1 MQVREL
7 VTRLG
12 FDADTVAAQKY
23 GKAVDDVRRVAQ
35 RAAIAMA
42 GISTAATGLVWHFT
56 NASSETLAWSN
67 RLGIATDELQ
77 RLQFAADKYQIS
89 NKALIDG
96 LKELSL
102 RTDEFAKE
110 GAGEAVEAFERLDL
124 SARDLNSVSGDTAEL
139 FRLVQS
145 RVANIQNVSERQRIA
160 DELFGGEA
168 GEQFTE
174 FLGASGDEIERLGRL
189 AEQTG
194 SVVPRDVLERARE
207 FSRET
212 GTLQATV
219 GGFGKVLAAELLP
232 FYRELVDLTQ
242 SWLQGNTM
250 LIRQNIRLWVER
262 LAFGVRTIA
271 SVVVDFI
278 GWVDELV
285 ESVGGWDRVM
295 RLVAVSIG
303 WVVGMRLA
311 SWLRGVAGGM
321 ASAAGATRLFAGALR
336 LVKRLAFITLLED
349 IVVWING
356 GDSALGKWIGSWE
369 DFKAK
374 AQDVLSDVKERIA
387 DIKRELVAASKVAIG
402 IATADINQIRSGIDD
417 LRKAR
422 AETTEDAETAAEQR
436 RREYREKTG
445 RKLLVDKP
453 EQDQQGSSMFDDI
466 INQASALSPA
476 NAAASLVD
484 SDFGR
489 GLRSLF
495 TGGAAAG
502 GFTVPTR
509 ESGQGATQEAQ
520 SNNAIRRMVDGMRG
534 LQGQIGY
541 GMGRLTGGLEP
552 LFAGQP
558 AMSGLQS
565 STSSRGSVQVNA
577 KTEATLQV
585 PQGTSEDQRRWLE
598 QQAETIF
605 GEHWDRQINK
615 ALWDFQPV
623 EG

>member
-1 MQVREL
+1 VQVREL

-23 GKAVDDVRRVAQ
+23 GKAIEDVRRVAQ
-35 RAAIAMA
+35 RAAVAVS
-42 GISTAATGLVWHFT
+42 GISTATTALVWHFT
-56 NASSETLAWSN
+56 DASSETLTWSN
-67 RLGIATDELQ
+67 RLNIATDELQ
-77 RLQFAADKYQIS
+77 RLQFTADKYRIG
-89 NKALIDG
+89 NRALIDG

-110 GAGEAVEAFERLDL
+110 GAGEAVEAFERLGL
-124 SARDLNSVSGDTAEL
+124 SSQQLNAVSNDTAEL
-139 FRLVQS
+139 FRLVRS
-145 RVANIQNVSERQRIA
+145 RIADVQNASTRQRIA

-174 FLGASGDEIERLGRL
+174 FLSASSEEIERLGRL

-194 SVVPRDVLERARE
+194 SIVPRDVLVRARE

-219 GGFGKVLAAELLP
+219 GAFGKVLAAELLP
-232 FYRELVDLTQ
+232 FYRELVGLTQ
-242 SWLQGNTM
+242 SWLQGNTK

-271 SVVVDFI
+271 SVVADFI
-278 GWVDELV
+278 GWVDDLV
-285 ESVGGWDRVM
+285 DSMGGWGQM
-295 RLVAVSIG
+295 L
-303 WVVGMRLA
+303 RLA
-311 SWLRGVAGGM
+311 SVYIGLIIGKKLALWLRGVAAGM
-321 ASAAGATRLFAGALR
+321 TRASAATKLFAGALR
-336 LVKRLAFITLLED
+336 LVRRLAFVALLED
-349 IVVWING
+349 IFVWING
-356 GDSALGKWIGSWE
+356 GNSALGKWIGTWE
-369 DFKAK
+369 QFKAK
-374 AQDVLSDVKERIA
+374 AQDVLDEVKERIA

-402 IATADINQIRSGIDD
+402 IATADINQIRSGIDE

-422 AETTEDAETAAEQR
+422 AETTEDAETDTEQR
-436 RREYREKTG
+436 RREYRERTG
-445 RKLLVDKP
+445 QKLLVDKP
-453 EQDQQGSSMFDDI
+453 EQDQQGSSILGDL

-476 NAAASLVD
+476 GAAASLAD

-495 TGGAAAG
+495 TGGAATGGFQAG
-502 GFTVPTR
+502 G
-509 ESGQGATQEAQ
+509 
-520 SNNAIRRMVDGMRG
+520 
-534 LQGQIGY
+534 
-541 GMGRLTGGLEP
+541 
-552 LFAGQP
+552 
-558 AMSGLQS
+558 
-565 STSSRGSVQVNA
+565 SSRQSVEVNA
-577 KTEATLQV
+577 RTDATLQV

-605 GEHWDRQINK
+605 GEHWDRQIQR